1 MKRRKFD
8 VCVPGVAQ
16 REPKAS
22 GALQTRDRYGL
33 WRSRISG
40 APLHF
45 VPRCSASGTRDMKRR
60 EFILALG
67 GAAAVWP
74 LAARAQQPAMPVIG
88 FLNQESAELTAL
100 MVAGFRKGLSETG
113 FVENQN
119 VAIEYRWAEG
129 RYERLTQ
136 LAADLVNR
144 KVAVIAAAYFPATL
158 AAKAATSTIPI
169 VFISGVDPIAAGLVT
184 SLNRPGGNLTGVSNF
199 STSLTAK
206 RLELLHQVVPRAD
219 TIAVLVNST
228 SPAAQTI
235 HAEARSAAQALGL
248 RVHVLGAS
256 TEDEIDAAFAAV
268 PQRGAGGLL
277 VAGDAYFNSRR
288 AQLIALAA
296 RYRIPANYDRKE
308 IAIDGGLMSYG
319 MNNVDLYRQFGIYT
333 GQILKGAKPAD
344 FPVQQPTK
352 VELVVN
358 LKTARSLG
366 LELPTSVLL
375 SADEVIE

>member
-1 MKRRKFD
+1 MS
-8 VCVPGVAQ
+8 V
-16 REPKAS
+16 
-22 GALQTRDRYGL
+22 
-33 WRSRISG
+33 
-40 APLHF
+40 
-45 VPRCSASGTRDMKRR
+45 MKRR
-60 EFILALG
+60 EFITLLG
-67 GAAAVWP
+67 GATAAWP
-74 LAARAQQPAMPVIG
+74 LAARAQQMPVIG
-88 FLNQESAELTAL
+88 FLNQESAELTAHL
-100 MVAGFRKGLSETG
+100 VAGFRKGLSETG

-129 RYERLTQ
+129 RYERLPQ

-199 STSLTAK
+199 NTSLTAK
-206 RLELLHQVVPRAD
+206 RLELLHQVVPRGD

-235 HAEARSAAQALGL
+235 EAEARSAAQVLGL
-248 RVHVLGAS
+248 RLDVLGAS
-256 TEDEIDAAFAAV
+256 TEDEIDAAFANAA
-268 PQRGAGGLL
+268 QRGVGALL

-296 RYRIPANYDRKE
+296 RYRIPANYDRRE
-308 IAIDGGLMSYG
+308 IATDGGLMSYG
-319 MNNVDLYRQFGIYT
+319 MNNVEFYRQVGIYT
-333 GQILKGAKPAD
+333 GQILRGAKPAD

>member
-1 MKRRKFD
+1 MS
-8 VCVPGVAQ
+8 V
-16 REPKAS
+16 
-22 GALQTRDRYGL
+22 
-33 WRSRISG
+33 
-40 APLHF
+40 
-45 VPRCSASGTRDMKRR
+45 MKRR
-60 EFILALG
+60 EFITLLG
-67 GAAAVWP
+67 GATAAWP
-74 LAARAQQPAMPVIG
+74 LAARAQQMPVVG
-88 FLNQESAELTAL
+88 FLNQESAELTAHL
-100 MVAGFRKGLSETG
+100 VAGFRKGLSETG

-129 RYERLTQ
+129 RYERLPQ

-199 STSLTAK
+199 NTSLTAK
-206 RLELLHQVVPRAD
+206 RLELLHQVVPRGD

-228 SPAAQTI
+228 SPAAQNI
-235 HAEARSAAQALGL
+235 EAEARSAAQVLGL
-248 RVHVLGAS
+248 RLDVLGAS
-256 TEDEIDAAFAAV
+256 TEDEIDAAFANAA
-268 PQRGAGGLL
+268 QRGVGALL

-296 RYRIPANYDRKE
+296 RYRIPANYDRRE
-308 IAIDGGLMSYG
+308 IATDGGLMSYG
-319 MNNVDLYRQFGIYT
+319 MNNVEFYRQVGIYT
-333 GQILKGAKPAD
+333 GQILRGAKPAD